1 MIINRLLEQRG
12 ISYQT
17 IFESGDDIAFGT
29 DAGTNITQD
38 TVFKINAIFSATS
51 LIADT
56 ISTLPLDVFIRRDG
70 ARFPFRPRPDW
81 VTNPSIDLPREAFYN
96 QII

>member
-1 MIINRLLEQRG
+1 MVFNKLFEQRS

-29 DAGTNITQD
+29 LSGTNINQE
-38 TVFKINAIFSATS
+38 TVFQVNAVFSAIS

-56 ISTLPLDVFIRRDG
+56 ISTLPLDAYVREG
-70 ARFPFRPRPDW
+70 ESGFRSVLDPPGFRSR
-81 VTNPSIDLPREAFYN
+81 T
-96 QII
+96 